1 MRKTISLAAAATL
14 LLATAASAQQQ
25 PAPQPGEPPASPAP
39 AAPGAQPQAPAI
51 QTVNVVDIEELP
63 KETQTKV
70 NEVIAK
76 RGEDGLHRV
85 RHTQRIDGFDRLE
98 PAVPLD
104 EDAVLDEHPQH
115 LLEEERIA
123 AGGAADRLGCLRIER
138 PGQVL
143 EQCAHVLARQRRE
156 LDGRTGPGGP

>member
-70 NEVIAK
+70 NEVMAK
-76 RGEDGLHRV
+76 RGEDGLQKLRSS
-85 RHTQRIDGFDRLE
+85 IDATPQVKSALE
-98 PAVPLD
+98 AKGLTSAQV
-104 EDAVLDEHPQH
+104 
-115 LLEEERIA
+115 IA
-123 AGGAADRLGCLRIER
+123 ASMDTNGALTLITKKAS
-138 PGQVL
+138 
-143 EQCAHVLARQRRE
+143 
-156 LDGRTGPGGP
+156 

>member
-39 AAPGAQPQAPAI
+39 AAPGAQPEVPAI

-63 KETQTKV
+63 EETKTKV

-76 RGEDGLHRV
+76 RGEDGLQKLRSS
-85 RHTQRIDGFDRLE
+85 IDATPQVKSALE
-98 PAVPLD
+98 AKGLTSAQV
-104 EDAVLDEHPQH
+104 
-115 LLEEERIA
+115 IA
-123 AGGAADRLGCLRIER
+123 ASMDANGSLTLITKKAS
-138 PGQVL
+138 
-143 EQCAHVLARQRRE
+143 
-156 LDGRTGPGGP
+156 

>member
-63 KETQTKV
+63 EETQTKV

-76 RGEDGLHRV
+76 RGEDGLQKLRSS
-85 RHTQRIDGFDRLE
+85 IDATPQVKSALE
-98 PAVPLD
+98 AKGLTSAQV
-104 EDAVLDEHPQH
+104 
-115 LLEEERIA
+115 IA
-123 AGGAADRLGCLRIER
+123 ASMDTNGALTLITKKAS
-138 PGQVL
+138 
-143 EQCAHVLARQRRE
+143 
-156 LDGRTGPGGP
+156 